1 MDAQRLVRHLLYKK
15 ETTMIVKALVSIV
28 VAVVILAA
36 CYGAY
41 KHGVNV
47 GIHSY
52 HNQCYNIGGF
62 IVDEVGHVVACA
74 PQGTIPKEELNNFKD
89 TI

>member
-1 MDAQRLVRHLLYKK
+1 MVCHLLYEK
-15 ETTMIVKALVSIV
+15 ERTMIVKTIIGTV
-28 VAVVILAA
+28 VATVILTA

-41 KHGVNV
+41 KHGVDV

-52 HNQCYNIGGF
+52 HKQCFEVGGF
-62 IVDEVGHVVACA
+62 IMDEAGHVVACA
-74 PQGTIPKEELNNFKD
+74 PQGTIPKEELKNFKD